1 MIYKSWCSLIF
12 LSLFFPSMAFATL
25 KVNLEVVHKRG
36 MDKGL
41 VLVSEFHSVEEVQGR
56 EIIELYL
63 KHGIKITLKVRFEEN
78 YSDFGPADYIR
89 LKGAI
94 LGLEGSKDYEIKKE
108 KEIFVRLGQKAK
120 FHYEDEKGQFIEISI
135 RPIIH

>member
-1 MIYKSWCSLIF
+1 MHFKSWLFIFFLI
-12 LSLFFPSMAFATL
+12 LPYQVFATL

-41 VLVSEFHSVEEVQGR
+41 VLVSEFHSVEEVDGR
-56 EIIELYL
+56 ELIELNL
-63 KHGIKITLKVRFEEN
+63 KHGIKITVTVKFEETF
-78 YSDFGPADYIR
+78 SEFGPADLIR

-94 LGLEGSKDYEIKKE
+94 LALEGFKGYKLKKE

-120 FHYEDEKGQFIEISI
+120 FQYEDGKGQFVEISI
-135 RPIIH
+135 KPIIQ